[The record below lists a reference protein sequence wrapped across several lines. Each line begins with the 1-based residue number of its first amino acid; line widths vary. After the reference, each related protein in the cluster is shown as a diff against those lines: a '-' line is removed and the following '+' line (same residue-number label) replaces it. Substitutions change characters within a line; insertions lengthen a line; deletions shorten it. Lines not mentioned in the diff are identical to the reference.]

1 MIDGVKKAFASK
13 NRIKLFR
20 LLYKTYKKY
29 KTDDPF
35 LKIMTF
41 RLVDGSTFLRV
52 HKPKMFGDKLNKKR
66 TIILDTARLQK
77 RLFGFEIGKLKMS
90 YRIVTPIFYKNKYIG
105 LVEVGISTKEF
116 TKGISD
122 LFDIQNALVVRSSDI
137 GISSVKN
144 KYLKE
149 GNFSLVNGNE
159 MLKKIFKLSATKYKN
174 KKSFLFTD
182 KNGNDYF
189 VVNNLHLLNQNNQV
203 VAKILLAYD
212 MLSFKKSQGHFEVI
226 SAIAGV
232 SVVIIL
238 LFLINLLW

>member
-1 MIDGVKKAFASK
+1 VLIRKKSWGLCAK
-13 NRIKLFR
+13 VE
-20 LLYKTYKKY
+20 LLYKTYKQY
-29 KTDDPF
+29 KKDDRF

-52 HKPKMFGDKLNKKR
+52 HKPKMFGDKLNQKR

-105 LVEVGISTKEF
+105 LVEVGISTKKF

-122 LFDIQNALVVRSSDI
+122 LFDIKNALVVRSGDI
-137 GISSVKN
+137 GISSAKHQ
-144 KYLKE
+144 YFRQ
-149 GNFSLVNGNE
+149 GNFSLVNGNK
-159 MLKKIFKLSATKYKN
+159 MFKKIFKLSATKYKD

-182 KNGNDYF
+182 DENENDYF

-212 MLSFKKSQGHFEVI
+212 MSSFKKSHEHFEIV
-226 SAIAGV
+226 SAITGV
-232 SVVIIL
+232 SVAVIL
-238 LFLINLLW
+238 LFAINLLW